1 MRQSKTGA
9 ISSAM
14 TRLPVALAWVAILV
28 AGSACAG
35 RAQADGAPVA
45 VNRDVILPEEYANRN
60 FYSAYD
66 AVAAL
71 RPGWLNRR
79 GGADQ
84 IQVYVDENHIGGLEQ
99 LRGMRIASVQ
109 LLRHMD
115 GIQAG
120 ARYGLGHDSGVI
132 LVTTIAGR

>member
-1 MRQSKTGA
+1 
-9 ISSAM
+9 M

-28 AGSACAG
+28 AGCAG
-35 RAQADGAPVA
+35 RSQPDVPVA
-45 VNRDVILPEEYANRN
+45 ANRDVILPEEFGNRN

-79 GGADQ
+79 GGNGE
-84 IQVYVDENHIGGLEQ
+84 IQVYVDENHVGGLEQ

-109 LLRHMD
+109 LIRHMD
-115 GIQAG
+115 GITAG
-120 ARYGLGHDSGVI
+120 ARYGLGHDQGVI

>member
-1 MRQSKTGA
+1 
-9 ISSAM
+9 M

-28 AGSACAG
+28 AGSACAA
-35 RAQADGAPVA
+35 RSQPDGAPAA
-45 VNRDVILPEEYANRN
+45 VNHEQLIPEDFANRN

-66 AVAAL
+66 AIVAL
-71 RPGWLNRR
+71 RPGWLSQR
-79 GGADQ
+79 GGGAE
-84 IQVYVDENHIGGLEQ
+84 IQVYVDENHVGGLEQ
-99 LRGMRIASVQ
+99 LRRMRIASVRM
-109 LLRHMD
+109 LRHVD